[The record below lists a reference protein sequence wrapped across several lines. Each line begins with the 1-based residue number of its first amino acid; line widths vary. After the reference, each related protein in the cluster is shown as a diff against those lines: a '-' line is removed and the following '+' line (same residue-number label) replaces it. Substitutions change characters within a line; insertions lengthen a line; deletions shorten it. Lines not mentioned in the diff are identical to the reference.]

1 MSTLR
6 SIAQICSTLLLF
18 TTQRS
23 QTASR
28 SSLSS
33 TLTWS
38 SGETEDTNYQ
48 GGKINVFRID
58 FTELFDMFEEFS
70 ETEMIGIG
78 ADLTPTYFEVT
89 EQYRLQDQ
97 ISNSLSKLTH
107 FQKETSQLSCGCSRQ
122 KSGRVKWSFR
132 LQYFLLFLGF

>member
-28 SSLSS
+28 SSLSLTS
-33 TLTWS
+33 TWS
-38 SGETEDTNYQ
+38 SGDTEDTNYQ
-48 GGKINVFRID
+48 GGKINIFRID
-58 FTELFDMFEEFS
+58 FTELFDMFEDFS
-70 ETEMIGIG
+70 DTEMIGIG

-89 EQYRLQDQ
+89 EQYRLQVS
-97 ISNSLSKLTH
+97 I
-107 FQKETSQLSCGCSRQ
+107 
-122 KSGRVKWSFR
+122 
-132 LQYFLLFLGF
+132 